1 MSSAAAGSETR
12 VGRMNCLTS
21 VTRIWEGRAAR
32 VWGCS
37 TPTGLLVCW
46 RRHDC
51 TLWGEGGGTGASAQ
65 RTRECPSGR
74 VHPASTHAQPVASSN
89 RSHQKEQGKKAEHHG
104 DRGAPACAGAQ
115 SARRWENKRGALDA
129 VPSRGAGRMAH
140 SHTIQVLTP
149 ASGRAPQL
157 PWHREAGTR
166 HGGVP
171 VYGDA
176 TIQSVFSVRRRGWGA
191 CHPGLAAHLRLHV
204 SRVSTAR
211 GVQRGIWVAT
221 LLACDADTPQ
231 RLATACMNSKMGQ
244 GVRLVTRAGS
254 GGVCRQ
260 RRVLVLG
267 RGCGAAP

>member
-51 TLWGEGGGTGASAQ
+51 TLWGEGGGTGALAHTRVGVCTQHPHMRSPWRVPTVRTKRNRGRRHSTTATAGPLRVREHRALGGGRTSAARSTPCQ
-65 RTRECPSGR
+65 AVGPGVWRTATPYKCLPRRRGGLLSCHGTVRPEPDTAGCR
-74 VHPASTHAQPVASSN
+74 STVML
-89 RSHQKEQGKKAEHHG
+89 RF
-104 DRGAPACAGAQ
+104 RAC
-115 SARRWENKRGALDA
+115 
-129 VPSRGAGRMAH
+129 
-140 SHTIQVLTP
+140 
-149 ASGRAPQL
+149 
-157 PWHREAGTR
+157 
-166 HGGVP
+166 
-171 VYGDA
+171 
-176 TIQSVFSVRRRGWGA
+176 FSVRRRGWGA